1 MTAQTVA
8 RKSLLGGVT
17 FLIIHAVVAAVWR
30 RIILADTYETNGFF
44 DFDEPSAL
52 VVLGALAAY
61 FLTGLFMSMLYGHFS
76 ATSSE
81 PLSARVFAVLGM
93 LYWVVGAFGF
103 ISRHEMDSPT
113 LFLGLEAVMVAGIF
127 TVFALVLPRV
137 FGVARRAT
145 AMSPA

>member
-8 RKSLLGGVT
+8 RKSLFGGVA

-30 RIILADTYETNGFF
+30 RILLADTYDSNGFF
-44 DFDEPSAL
+44 DFDQPRAR
-52 VVLGALAAY
+52 VVRGAVAAY

-81 PLSARVFAVLGM
+81 PPSARVFAVLAM
-93 LYWVVGAFGF
+93 LYWAVGAFGF
-103 ISRHEMDSPT
+103 ISRHEMDSPA
-113 LFLGLEAVMVAGIF
+113 LFLGLEAIMIAGIF
-127 TVFALVLPRV
+127 AVFSLVLPRV